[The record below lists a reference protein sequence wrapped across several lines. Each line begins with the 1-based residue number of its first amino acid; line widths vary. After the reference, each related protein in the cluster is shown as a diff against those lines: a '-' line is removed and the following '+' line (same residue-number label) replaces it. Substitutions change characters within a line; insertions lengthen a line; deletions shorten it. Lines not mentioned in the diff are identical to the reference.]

1 MPLLIQLKLSQCL
14 QLRDDIFKLDDR
26 IRYFGLMDNRQ
37 GMVVSEL
44 RNKDSTHAPE
54 NQLVRDLTFFKGAMA
69 SWSIYFGRVQ
79 YAVVSHDSFKI
90 IMIPVEAGLVIVTAE
105 SSVPIEFVEKVAS
118 SVHQE
123 LVLGKV

>member
-1 MPLLIQLKLSQCL
+1 M
-14 QLRDDIFKLDDR
+14 DER

-44 RNKDSTHAPE
+44 RNKEMSHPGE

-69 SWSIYFGRVQ
+69 SWSIYFGHVQ

-90 IMIPVEAGLVIVTAE
+90 IMIPIEAGLVIITTE
-105 SSVPIEFVEKVAS
+105 SSIPIEFVEKIAH
-118 SVHQE
+118 SVHQQFA
-123 LVLGKV
+123 LGKV